1 MTEAV
6 GRERKGNLFRCEL
19 MVVHAIDLIL
29 SESGPLRI
37 TSPSRF
43 FSSGVFLHCLNASGS
58 GGEYDKR
65 VDKSQKSKMGVFTLQ
80 RLPEGGGHRAPRS
93 LANQ

>member
-65 VDKSQKSKMGVFTLQ
+65 GRVDKSQKSKMGVFYSS
-80 RLPEGGGHRAPRS
+80 EAP
-93 LANQ
+93 